1 MMTAPS
7 PTPTPEPS
15 RTAPRK
21 GSIWRTVQAVGWS
34 LLGVR
39 KDSEW
44 QQDGAQITPLQIIVV
59 GLVALLVFVLGLMGL
74 VHWLVG

>member
-1 MMTAPS
+1 MMTAPT
-7 PTPTPEPS
+7 PTPTPDPG

>member
-1 MMTAPS
+1 MMTAP
-7 PTPTPEPS
+7 TPEPG
-15 RTAPRK
+15 RPAAPRK